1 MIMLRKRRP
10 SSMFKRFFI
19 VMTVTVVVC
28 LTTASLFLVTLF
40 ANFWKEEGLT
50 SLSNDA
56 LSFAQ
61 GVELFYND
69 LQMGDENSE
78 NLTGLLLMIANSIYS
93 TERNQGADVFLVDTA
108 GELLMCKDRIIL
120 SDNNVTII
128 PSCEHHKNIVLSN
141 EIMLQALKKV
151 PEVYTFE
158 GQITALAGGDY
169 LLACAPVMQNSV
181 PVAFVV
187 TLQSASDVYLPY
199 TTEFLRMFIFSQ
211 LIALLVIFITSL
223 IASLTMVKPLKK
235 VTEATTHYS
244 KGDFSIRINTY
255 DSYKELAELIE
266 SVNSM
271 ADNLALY
278 EESRSSFVANV
289 SHELKTPMTIISGF
303 VDGILDGTVPEQDA
317 TKYLQIVSDEVKRLS
332 RLVIAMLNMSKIEAG
347 QLTLNPTPIQLS
359 DMVIR
364 NFIAFEKIIEERS
377 INIKGIDNLENIIVN
392 ADDALINQIIYNL
405 IDNAVKFTPLGGTI
419 SVSLVDDGK
428 KNAEL
433 KIRNSG
439 SGVAPEECN
448 LIFDRFYK
456 VDKSRGLDSKSF
468 GMGLHIVKRIVELH
482 QGTIRINS
490 ELDEYTEFVIK
501 LPIQ

>member
-10 SSMFKRFFI
+10 SSMFKRFF
-19 VMTVTVVVC
+19 VVLTVTVVVC
-28 LTTASLFLVTLF
+28 LTTASFFLVTLF
-40 ANFWKEEGLT
+40 ANFWKTEGLT

-61 GVELFYND
+61 SVELFYGD
-69 LQMGDENSE
+69 LQEENENSE
-78 NLTGLLLMIANSIYS
+78 TLTGLLLMIANSLYS
-93 TERNQGADVFLVDTA
+93 TEKNQGADVFLIDTD
-108 GELLMCKDRIIL
+108 GKILMCKDRIFL
-120 SDNNVTII
+120 ENENVVIS
-128 PSCEHHKNIVLSN
+128 PSCEAHKDVVFPDEILS
-141 EIMLQALKKV
+141 QAVEKI

-158 GQITALAGGDY
+158 GEISILSEGEY
-169 LLACAPVMQNSV
+169 LLACAPVMQNSTAE
-181 PVAFVV
+181 AFVV
-187 TLQSASDVYLPY
+187 TLQSLSDVYLPY
-199 TTEFLRMFIFSQ
+199 TTGFLRMFILSQ
-211 LIALLVIFITSL
+211 LMSLLIVFITAL
-223 IASLTMVKPLKK
+223 IASFTMVKPLKK

-266 SVNSM
+266 SINSM
-271 ADNLALY
+271 VDNLALY
-278 EESRSSFVANV
+278 EESRSNFVANV

-303 VDGILDGTVPEQDA
+303 VDGILDGTVPEKEA
-317 TKYLQIVSDEVKRLS
+317 AKYLQIVSDEVKRLS

-347 QLTLNPTPIQLS
+347 QLTLNPSPIQLS

-364 NFIAFEKIIEERS
+364 NFIGFEKIIEEHS
-377 INIKGIDNLENIIVN
+377 INIKGIDNLENIVVN
-392 ADDALINQIIYNL
+392 ADDVLINQIIYNL
-405 IDNAVKFTPLGGTI
+405 IDNAVKFTPFGGTI
-419 SVSLVDDGK
+419 TVSLSEDGK

-439 SGVAPEECN
+439 SGIAPEECN

-468 GMGLHIVKRIVELH
+468 GMGLHIAKRIVELH

-490 ELDEYTEFVIK
+490 EIDEYTEFVIR

>member
-10 SSMFKRFFI
+10 SSMFKRFF
-19 VMTVTVVVC
+19 VVLTVTVVVC
-28 LTTASLFLVTLF
+28 LTAASFFLVTLF
-40 ANFWKEEGLT
+40 ANLWKSEGLT

-61 GVELFYND
+61 SVELFYND
-69 LQMGDENSE
+69 LKEENENSE
-78 NLTGLLLMIANSIYS
+78 ALTGLLLMIANSLYS
-93 TERNQGADVFLVDTA
+93 TEKNQSADVFLVDTD
-108 GELLMCKDRIIL
+108 GRVLMCKDRIIF
-120 SDNNVTII
+120 SHENVVIES
-128 PSCEHHKNIVLSN
+128 SCEVHNNMVFPD
-141 EIMLQALKKV
+141 EILLPALTKV
-151 PEVYTFE
+151 PDAYTYE
-158 GQITALAGGDY
+158 GKISIFADGDY
-169 LLACAPVMQNSV
+169 LLACAPVMQNSE
-181 PVAFVV
+181 PEAFVV
-187 TLQSASDVYLPY
+187 TMQPLSDVYLPY
-199 TTEFLRMFIFSQ
+199 TTEFLRMFILSQ
-211 LIALLVIFITSL
+211 LVALFIVFITAL

-244 KGDFSIRINTY
+244 KGDFSVRINTY
-255 DSYKELAELIE
+255 DSYKELVELID

-278 EESRSSFVANV
+278 EESRSNFVANV

-303 VDGILDGTVPEQDA
+303 VDGILDGTVPEKEA

-347 QLTLNPTPIQLS
+347 QLTLNPSPIQLA
-359 DMVIR
+359 DIVIR
-364 NFIAFEKIIEERS
+364 NFIGFEKIIEENA
-377 INIKGIDNLENIIVN
+377 INIKGIDNLENIVVN
-392 ADDALINQIIYNL
+392 ADDVLINQIVYNL
-405 IDNAVKFTPLGGTI
+405 IDNAVKFTPFGGTI
-419 SVSLVDDGK
+419 SVSLADDGK

-433 KIRNSG
+433 KISNSG
-439 SGVAPEECN
+439 SGVSPDECN

>member
-1 MIMLRKRRP
+1 MITLRKRRP

-19 VMTVTVVVC
+19 VLTVTVVVC
-28 LTTASLFLVTLF
+28 LTAASFFLVTLF
-40 ANFWKEEGLT
+40 ANLWKNEGLT

-61 GVELFYND
+61 SVELFYGD
-69 LQMGDENSE
+69 LKQENENSE
-78 NLTGLLLMIANSIYS
+78 TLTGLLLMIANSLYS
-93 TERNQGADVFLVDTA
+93 TEKNQGADVFLVDTD
-108 GELLMCKDRIIL
+108 GKVLMCKDRIIL
-120 SDNNVTII
+120 SQENVVLK
-128 PSCEHHKNIVLSN
+128 PSCDVHQDIVFPD
-141 EIMLQALKKV
+141 EILLQFLAKV
-151 PEVYTFE
+151 PEVYTYE
-158 GQITALAGGDY
+158 GEISILSEGDY
-169 LLACAPVMQNSV
+169 LMAGAPVMKNSDV
-181 PVAFVV
+181 IAFVV
-187 TLQSASDVYLPY
+187 TVQPLSDVYLPY
-199 TTEFLRMFIFSQ
+199 TTEFLRMVILSQ
-211 LIALLVIFITSL
+211 LLALFIVFITSL

-255 DSYKELAELIE
+255 DSYKELADLIE

-303 VDGILDGTVPEQDA
+303 VDGILDGTVPEEDA
-317 TKYLQIVSDEVKRLS
+317 TKYLNIVSDEVKRLS

-347 QLTLNPTPIQLS
+347 QLTLNPSPIQLS

-364 NFIAFEKIIEERS
+364 NFIAFEKIIEEHH
-377 INIKGIDNLENIIVN
+377 IDIKGIDSLENIIVN

-405 IDNAVKFTPLGGTI
+405 IDNAVKFTPVGGTI
-419 SVSLVDDGK
+419 AVSLTDDGK

-439 SGVAPEECN
+439 SGVAPDECN
-448 LIFDRFYK
+448 LIFERFYK

>member
-10 SSMFKRFFI
+10 SSMFKRFF
-19 VMTVTVVVC
+19 VVLTVTVIVC

-40 ANFWKEEGLT
+40 ANFWKTEGLT

-61 GVELFYND
+61 SVELFYSD
-69 LQMGDENSE
+69 LKQGNENSE
-78 NLTGLLLMIANSIYS
+78 TLTGLLLMVASSLYSSEKNS
-93 TERNQGADVFLVDTA
+93 GADVFLVDTD
-108 GELLMCKDRIIL
+108 GKILMCKDRIVFYQDEVSLNSLCDVHNDMIFPQDIL
-120 SDNNVTII
+120 Q
-128 PSCEHHKNIVLSN
+128 
-141 EIMLQALKKV
+141 QALRNA

-158 GQITALAGGDY
+158 GKINILSNSDY
-169 LLACAPVMQNSV
+169 LLASAPVMQDGIVES
-181 PVAFVV
+181 FVV
-187 TLQSASDVYLPY
+187 TIQPLSEVYLPY
-199 TTEFLRMFIFSQ
+199 TTEFLRMFILS
-211 LIALLVIFITSL
+211 ALMALFIVFITSL
-223 IASLTMVKPLKK
+223 IASFTMVKPLKK
-235 VTEATTHYS
+235 VTEATKHYS
-244 KGDFSIRINTY
+244 KGDFGIRINTY

-303 VDGILDGTVPEQDA
+303 VDGILDGTVPEKEA

-347 QLTLNPTPIQLS
+347 QLTLNPSPIQLS
-359 DMVIR
+359 DIVIR
-364 NFIAFEKIIEERS
+364 NFIGFEKIIEEHS
-377 INIKGIDNLENIIVN
+377 INIKGIDNLENVVVN
-392 ADDALINQIIYNL
+392 ADDVLINQIIYNL

-419 SVSLVDDGK
+419 TVSLVDDGK
-428 KNAEL
+428 KNAVL

-439 SGVAPEECN
+439 SGIAPEEAN
-448 LIFDRFYK
+448 LVFERFYK

-490 ELDEYTEFVIK
+490 EINEYTEFIIK

>member
-10 SSMFKRFFI
+10 SSMFKRFF
-19 VMTVTVVVC
+19 VVLTVTVVVC
-28 LTTASLFLVTLF
+28 LTAASFFLVTLF
-40 ANFWKEEGLT
+40 ANLWKTEGLT

-61 GVELFYND
+61 SVELFYGD
-69 LQMGDENSE
+69 LQEENENSE
-78 NLTGLLLMIANSIYS
+78 ALTGLLLMIANSLYS
-93 TERNQGADVFLVDTA
+93 TERNQGADVFLVDA
-108 GELLMCKDRIIL
+108 DGKVLMCKDRIIL
-120 SDNNVTII
+120 SHENVIVN
-128 PSCEHHKNIVLSN
+128 PSCDVHHDMVFPD
-141 EIMLQALKKV
+141 EIFLQILTKV
-151 PEVYTFE
+151 PEVFTYE
-158 GQITALAGGDY
+158 GKISILSEGDY
-169 LLACAPVMQNSV
+169 LLACAPVMQNSAAE
-181 PVAFVV
+181 AFVV
-187 TLQSASDVYLPY
+187 TLQPLSDVYLPY
-199 TTEFLRMFIFSQ
+199 TTEFLRMVILSQ
-211 LIALLVIFITSL
+211 LLALFIVFITSL

-255 DSYKELAELIE
+255 DSYKELADLIE

-303 VDGILDGTVPEQDA
+303 VDGILDGTVPEKEA

-347 QLTLNPTPIQLS
+347 QLTLNPSPIQLS

-364 NFIAFEKIIEERS
+364 NFIGFEKIIEEHQ
-377 INIKGIDNLENIIVN
+377 INIKGIDNLENVVVN

-405 IDNAVKFTPLGGTI
+405 IDNAVKFTPFGGTI
-419 SVSLVDDGK
+419 SVSLSDDGK

-439 SGVAPEECN
+439 SGVSPDECN

-490 ELDEYTEFVIK
+490 ELDEYTEFVTK